1 MENSASLSGSIGES
15 TICAQV
21 ARASAFGWDGQS
33 FVQAR
38 TLQMRFSPRPL
49 RSARRV
55 VEACA
60 MMLPPIACAQ
70 KPAPIRTVVSRRE
83 FCRPA
88 HLECRA
94 SEHASSLN
102 IGDDLVG
109 EDHGAAEL
117 VRKLLQLAQE
127 LAQLLLPTGQLAPT
141 HELVA
146 E

>member
-1 MENSASLSGSIGES
+1 
-15 TICAQV
+15 
-21 ARASAFGWDGQS
+21 
-33 FVQAR
+33 
-38 TLQMRFSPRPL
+38 
-49 RSARRV
+49 
-55 VEACA
+55 

-94 SEHASSLN
+94 GEHASSLN

>member
-1 MENSASLSGSIGES
+1 
-15 TICAQV
+15 
-21 ARASAFGWDGQS
+21 
-33 FVQAR
+33 
-38 TLQMRFSPRPL
+38 
-49 RSARRV
+49 
-55 VEACA
+55 

-70 KPAPIRTVVSRRE
+70 KPAPIRTVARE

-94 SEHASSLN
+94 SEHASALN

-127 LAQLLLPTGQLAPT
+127 LAQLLLPPGQLAPT